1 MASFDTQVNIKPTY
15 GQVKKQAPKQ
25 TVVSLGDGYEHRL
38 TVGLQQNPKQYNLT
52 FLVSQTQAEVID
64 GFLRSRKFKNE
75 SFTYTPEGEGFTKT
89 GTYVQNDG
97 SDASANGTVITATIT
112 NHGLSAGDTIDVD
125 FTSGATDGLYNVV
138 NDLTTDTFTLTA
150 SSSTNI
156 TSTAL
161 SITKSGQGKYKCDS
175 WSISIPYNNR
185 CTVTTTFI
193 EVFEP

>member
-1 MASFDTQVNIKPTY
+1 MADFDTAVNIKPIY
-15 GQVKKQAPKQ
+15 GQVKNQAPKQ
-25 TVVSLGDGYEHRL
+25 RVVPLGDGYEHRL
-38 TVGLQQNPKQYNLT
+38 TVGLQQNPKVYNLT
-52 FLVSQTQAEVID
+52 FVVSQTQAEVID

-97 SDASANGTVITATIT
+97 SDASASGTVITATVN
-112 NHGLSAGDTIDVD
+112 NHGLSAGDTITVD
-125 FTSGATDGLYNVV
+125 FSSGATDGTYTVQ
-138 NDLTTDTFTLTA
+138 NDTGINTFTLTA
-150 SSSTNI
+150 SSANI

>member
-1 MASFDTQVNIKPTY
+1 MADFDTAVNIKPTY
-15 GQVKKQAPKQ
+15 GQVKNQAPKQ
-25 TVVSLGDGYEHRL
+25 RVVSLGDGYEHRL
-38 TVGLQQNPKQYNLT
+38 TVGLQQNPKVYNLT
-52 FLVSQTQAEVID
+52 FVVSQTEAEVID

-97 SDASANGTVITATIT
+97 SDASASGTVITATVN
-112 NHGLSAGDTIDVD
+112 NHGLSAGDTITVD
-125 FTSGATDGLYNVV
+125 FSSGATDGTYTVQ
-138 NDLTTDTFTLTA
+138 NDTGINTFTLTA
-150 SSSTNI
+150 SSANI

>member
-1 MASFDTQVNIKPTY
+1 MADFDTAVNIKPTY
-15 GQVKKQAPKQ
+15 GQVKNQAPKQ
-25 TVVSLGDGYEHRL
+25 RVIALGDGYEHRL
-38 TVGLQQNPKQYNLT
+38 TVGLQQNPKVYNLT
-52 FLVSQTQAEVID
+52 FVVSQTEAEVID

-89 GTYVQNDG
+89 GTYVK
-97 SDASANGTVITATIT
+97 SSTTITATVV
-112 NHGLSAGDTIDVD
+112 NHGLSAGDTITVD
-125 FTSGATDGLYNVV
+125 FASGAADGTYTVQ
-138 NDLTTDTFTLTA
+138 NDTGTDTFTLTA
-150 SSSTNI
+150 AEATI

-175 WSISIPYNNR
+175 WNISIPYNNR

>member
-1 MASFDTQVNIKPTY
+1 MADFDTAVNIKPTY
-15 GQVKKQAPKQ
+15 GQVKNQAPKQ
-25 TVVSLGDGYEHRL
+25 RVIALGDGYEHRL
-38 TVGLQQNPKQYNLT
+38 TVGLQQNPKEYNLT
-52 FLVSQTQAEVID
+52 FVVSQTEAEVID

-97 SDASANGTVITATIT
+97 SDASASGTVITATVN
-112 NHGLSAGDTIDVD
+112 NHGLSAGDTITVD
-125 FTSGATDGLYNVV
+125 FSSGATDGTYTVQ
-138 NDLTTDTFTLTA
+138 NDTGINTFTLTA
-150 SSSTNI
+150 SSANI

>member
-1 MASFDTQVNIKPTY
+1 MADFDTAVNIKPIY
-15 GQVKKQAPKQ
+15 GQVKNQAPKQ
-25 TVVSLGDGYEHRL
+25 RVVPLGDGYEHRL
-38 TVGLQQNPKQYNLT
+38 TVGLQQNPKVYNLT
-52 FLVSQTQAEVID
+52 FVVSQTQAEVID

-97 SDASANGTVITATIT
+97 SDASASGTVITATVN
-112 NHGLSAGDTIDVD
+112 NHGLSAGDTITVD
-125 FTSGATDGLYNVV
+125 FSSGATDGTYTVQ
-138 NDLTTDTFTLTA
+138 NDTGINTFTLTA
-150 SSSTNI
+150 SAANI

>member
-1 MASFDTQVNIKPTY
+1 MADFDTAVNIKPTY
-15 GQVKKQAPKQ
+15 GQVKNQAPKQ
-25 TVVSLGDGYEHRL
+25 RVIALGDGYEHRL
-38 TVGLQQNPKQYNLT
+38 TVGLQQNPKVYNLT
-52 FLVSQTQAEVID
+52 FVVSQTEAEVID

-97 SDASANGTVITATIT
+97 SDASASGTVITATVN
-112 NHGLSAGDTIDVD
+112 NHGLSAGDTITVD
-125 FTSGATDGLYNVV
+125 FSSGATDGTYTVQ
-138 NDLTTDTFTLTA
+138 NDTGINTFTLTA
-150 SSSTNI
+150 SSANI

>member
-1 MASFDTQVNIKPTY
+1 MADFDTAVNIKPIY
-15 GQVKKQAPKQ
+15 GQVKNQAPKQ
-25 TVVSLGDGYEHRL
+25 RVVPLGDGYEDRL
-38 TVGLQQNPKQYNLT
+38 TVGLQQIPKGYNLT
-52 FLVSQTQAEVID
+52 FVVSQTQAEVID

-97 SDASANGTVITATIT
+97 SDASASGTVITATVN
-112 NHGLSAGDTIDVD
+112 NHGLSAGDTITVD
-125 FTSGATDGLYNVV
+125 FSSGATDGTYTVQ
-138 NDLTTDTFTLTA
+138 NDTGINTFTLTA
-150 SSSTNI
+150 SSANI

>member
-1 MASFDTQVNIKPTY
+1 MADFDTAVNIKPTY
-15 GQVKKQAPKQ
+15 GQVKNQAPKQ
-25 TVVSLGDGYEHRL
+25 RVVSLGDGYEHRL
-38 TVGLQQNPKQYNLT
+38 TVGLQQNPKVYNLT
-52 FLVSQTQAEVID
+52 FVVSQTEAEVID
-64 GFLRSRKFKNE
+64 GFLRSRKFNNE

-97 SDASANGTVITATIT
+97 SDASASGTVITATVN
-112 NHGLSAGDTIDVD
+112 NHGLSAGDTITVD
-125 FTSGATDGLYNVV
+125 FTSGATDGTYTVQ
-138 NDLTTDTFTLTA
+138 NDTGINTFTLTA
-150 SSSTNI
+150 SAANI

>member
-1 MASFDTQVNIKPTY
+1 MADFDTAVNIKPIY
-15 GQVKKQAPKQ
+15 GQVKNQAPKQ
-25 TVVSLGDGYEHRL
+25 RVVPLGDGYEHRL
-38 TVGLQQNPKQYNLT
+38 TVGLQQNPKVYNLT
-52 FLVSQTQAEVID
+52 FVVSQTQAEVID

-97 SDASANGTVITATIT
+97 SDASASGTVITATVK
-112 NHGLSAGDTIDVD
+112 NHGLSAGDTITVD
-125 FTSGATDGLYNVV
+125 FSSGATDGTYTVQ
-138 NDLTTDTFTLTA
+138 NDTGINTFTLTA
-150 SSSTNI
+150 SSANI

>member
-1 MASFDTQVNIKPTY
+1 MADFDTAVNIKPTY
-15 GQVKKQAPKQ
+15 GQVKNQAPKQ
-25 TVVSLGDGYEHRL
+25 RVVSLGDGYEHRL
-38 TVGLQQNPKQYNLT
+38 TVGLQQNPKVYNLT
-52 FLVSQTQAEVID
+52 FVVSQTEAEVID
-64 GFLRSRKFKNE
+64 GFLRSRKFNNE

-97 SDASANGTVITATIT
+97 SDASASGTVITATVN
-112 NHGLSAGDTIDVD
+112 NHGLSAGDTITVD
-125 FTSGATDGLYNVV
+125 FTSGATDGTYTVQ
-138 NDLTTDTFTLTA
+138 NDTGINTFTLTA
-150 SSSTNI
+150 SSANI

>member
-1 MASFDTQVNIKPTY
+1 MADFDTAVNIKPIY
-15 GQVKKQAPKQ
+15 GQVKNQAPKQ
-25 TVVSLGDGYEHRL
+25 RVVPLGDGYEHRL
-38 TVGLQQNPKQYNLT
+38 TVGLQQNPKVYNLT
-52 FLVSQTQAEVID
+52 FVVSQTEAEVID

-97 SDASANGTVITATIT
+97 SDASASGTVITATVN
-112 NHGLSAGDTIDVD
+112 NHGLSAGDTITVD
-125 FTSGATDGLYNVV
+125 FSSGATDGTYTVQ
-138 NDLTTDTFTLTA
+138 NDTGINTFTLTA
-150 SSSTNI
+150 SSANI

>member
-1 MASFDTQVNIKPTY
+1 MADFDTAVNIKPIY
-15 GQVKKQAPKQ
+15 GQVKNQAPKQ
-25 TVVSLGDGYEHRL
+25 RVVPLGDGYEHRL
-38 TVGLQQNPKQYNLT
+38 TVGLQQNPKVYNLT
-52 FLVSQTQAEVID
+52 FVVSQTQAEVID

-97 SDASANGTVITATIT
+97 SDASASGTVITE
-112 NHGLSAGDTIDVD
+112 NVNNDGLSAGDTITVD
-125 FTSGATDGLYNVV
+125 FSSGATDGTYTVQ
-138 NDLTTDTFTLTA
+138 NDTGINTFTLTA
-150 SSSTNI
+150 SSANI

>member
-1 MASFDTQVNIKPTY
+1 MADFDTQVNIKPIY
-15 GQVKKQAPKQ
+15 GQVKNQAPKQ
-25 TVVSLGDGYEHRL
+25 RVVSLGDGYEHRL
-38 TVGLQQNPKQYNLT
+38 TVGLQQNPKVYNLT
-52 FLVSQTQAEVID
+52 FVVSQTQAEVID

-97 SDASANGTVITATIT
+97 SDASASGTVITATVN
-112 NHGLSAGDTIDVD
+112 NHGLSAGDTITVD
-125 FTSGATDGLYNVV
+125 FSSGATDGTYTVQ
-138 NDLTTDTFTLTA
+138 NDTGINTFTLTA
-150 SSSTNI
+150 SSANI

>member
-1 MASFDTQVNIKPTY
+1 MADFDTAVNIKPIY
-15 GQVKKQAPKQ
+15 GQVKNQAPKQ
-25 TVVSLGDGYEHRL
+25 SVVALGDGYEHRL
-38 TVGLQQNPKQYNLT
+38 TVGLQQNPKVYNLT
-52 FLVSQTQAEVID
+52 FVVSQTEAEVID

-97 SDASANGTVITATIT
+97 SDASASGTVITATVN
-112 NHGLSAGDTIDVD
+112 NHGLSAGDTITVD
-125 FTSGATDGLYNVV
+125 FTSGATDGTYTVQ
-138 NDLTTDTFTLTA
+138 NDTGINTFTLTA
-150 SSSTNI
+150 SAANI

>member
-1 MASFDTQVNIKPTY
+1 MADFDTAVNIKPIY
-15 GQVKKQAPKQ
+15 GQVKNQAPKQ
-25 TVVSLGDGYEHRL
+25 RVVPLGDGYEHRL
-38 TVGLQQNPKQYNLT
+38 TVGLQQNPKVYNLT
-52 FLVSQTQAEVID
+52 FVVSQTQAEVID

-97 SDASANGTVITATIT
+97 SDASASGTVITATVN
-112 NHGLSAGDTIDVD
+112 NHGLSAGDTITVD
-125 FTSGATDGLYNVV
+125 FTSGATDGTYTVQ
-138 NDLTTDTFTLTA
+138 NDTGINTFTLTA
-150 SSSTNI
+150 SSANI

>member
-1 MASFDTQVNIKPTY
+1 MADFDTAVNIKPTY
-15 GQVKKQAPKQ
+15 GQVKNQAPKQ
-25 TVVSLGDGYEHRL
+25 RVVSLGDGYEHRL
-38 TVGLQQNPKQYNLT
+38 TVGLQQNPKVYNLT
-52 FLVSQTQAEVID
+52 FVVSQTEAEVID

-97 SDASANGTVITATIT
+97 SDASASGTVITATVN
-112 NHGLSAGDTIDVD
+112 NHGLSAGDTITVD
-125 FTSGATDGLYNVV
+125 FSSGATDGTYTVQ
-138 NDLTTDTFTLTA
+138 NDTGINTFTLTA
-150 SSSTNI
+150 SSANI

-175 WSISIPYNNR
+175 WNTTIPYLNR
-185 CTVTTTFI
+185 CTVTATFK

>member
-1 MASFDTQVNIKPTY
+1 MADFDTAVNIKPTY
-15 GQVKKQAPKQ
+15 GQVKNQAPKQ
-25 TVVSLGDGYEHRL
+25 RVIALGDGYEHRL
-38 TVGLQQNPKQYNLT
+38 TVGLQQNPKVYNLT
-52 FLVSQTQAEVID
+52 FVVSQTEAEVID

-97 SDASANGTVITATIT
+97 SDASASGTVITATVN
-112 NHGLSAGDTIDVD
+112 NHGLSAGDTITVD
-125 FTSGATDGLYNVV
+125 FSSGATDGTYTVQ
-138 NDLTTDTFTLTA
+138 NDTGINTFTLTA
-150 SSSTNI
+150 SSANI

-175 WSISIPYNNR
+175 WNISIPYNNR

>member
-1 MASFDTQVNIKPTY
+1 MADFDTAVNIKPTY
-15 GQVKKQAPKQ
+15 GQVKNQAPKQ
-25 TVVSLGDGYEHRL
+25 RVIALGDGYEHRL
-38 TVGLQQNPKQYNLT
+38 TVGLQQNPKVYNLT
-52 FLVSQTQAEVID
+52 FVVSQTEAEVID

-97 SDASANGTVITATIT
+97 SDASASGTVITATVN
-112 NHGLSAGDTIDVD
+112 NHGLSAGDTITVD
-125 FTSGATDGLYNVV
+125 FSSGAADGTYTVQ
-138 NDLTTDTFTLTA
+138 NDTGINTFTLTA
-150 SSSTNI
+150 SSANI

>member
-1 MASFDTQVNIKPTY
+1 MADFDTAVNIKPIY
-15 GQVKKQAPKQ
+15 GQVKNQAPKQ
-25 TVVSLGDGYEHRL
+25 RVVPLGDGYEHRL
-38 TVGLQQNPKQYNLT
+38 TVGLQQNPKVYNLT
-52 FLVSQTQAEVID
+52 FVVSQTQAEVID

-97 SDASANGTVITATIT
+97 SDASASGTVITATVN
-112 NHGLSAGDTIDVD
+112 NHGLSAGDTITVD
-125 FTSGATDGLYNVV
+125 FSSGATDGTYTVQ
-138 NDLTTDTFTLTA
+138 NDTGINTFTLTA
-150 SSSTNI
+150 SSANI

-175 WSISIPYNNR
+175 LSISIPYNNR

>member
-1 MASFDTQVNIKPTY
+1 MADFATAVNIKPIY
-15 GQVKKQAPKQ
+15 GQVKNQAPKQ
-25 TVVSLGDGYEHRL
+25 RVVPLGDGYEHRL
-38 TVGLQQNPKQYNLT
+38 TVGLQQNPKVYNLT
-52 FLVSQTQAEVID
+52 FVVSQTQAEVID

-97 SDASANGTVITATIT
+97 SDASASGTVITATVN
-112 NHGLSAGDTIDVD
+112 NHGLSAGDTITVD
-125 FTSGATDGLYNVV
+125 FSSGATDGTYTVQ
-138 NDLTTDTFTLTA
+138 NDTGINTFTLTA
-150 SSSTNI
+150 SSANI

>member
-1 MASFDTQVNIKPTY
+1 MADFDTAVNIKPTY
-15 GQVKKQAPKQ
+15 GQVKNQAPKQ
-25 TVVSLGDGYEHRL
+25 RVVSLGDGYEHRL

-52 FLVSQTQAEVID
+52 FVVSQTQAEVID
-64 GFLRSRKFKNE
+64 GFLRSRKFNNE

-97 SDASANGTVITATIT
+97 SDASASGTVITATVN
-112 NHGLSAGDTIDVD
+112 NHGLSAGDTITVD
-125 FTSGATDGLYNVV
+125 FTSGATDGTYTVQ
-138 NDLTTDTFTLTA
+138 NDTGINTFTLTA
-150 SSSTNI
+150 SAANI